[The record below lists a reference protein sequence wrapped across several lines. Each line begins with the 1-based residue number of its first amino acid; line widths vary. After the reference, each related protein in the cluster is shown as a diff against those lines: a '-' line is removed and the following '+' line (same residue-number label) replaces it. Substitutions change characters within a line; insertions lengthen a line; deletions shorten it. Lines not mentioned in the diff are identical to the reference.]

1 MKKLLISGFPVL
13 GYIVQI
19 GSCLRK
25 NVFHLKSV
33 IYNYYQFSAW
43 FFIDF
48 GQLELS

>member
-1 MKKLLISGFPVL
+1 MLKTSDFLFLSVP
-13 GYIVQI
+13 GYI
-19 GSCLRK
+19 GPSLRK
-25 NVFHLKSV
+25 KVFHLKSV